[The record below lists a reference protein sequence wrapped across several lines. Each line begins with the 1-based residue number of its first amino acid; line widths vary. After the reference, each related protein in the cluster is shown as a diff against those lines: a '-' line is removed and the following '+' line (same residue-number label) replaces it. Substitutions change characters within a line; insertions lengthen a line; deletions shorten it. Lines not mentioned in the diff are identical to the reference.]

1 MLIIYSFLLIMIYS
15 LILACTIE
23 GGIGLN
29 NKIPWYIPEDLKLF
43 KKITTDI
50 NCYIKRNAV
59 IMGRKTWESLPNK
72 PLNDRINIIITS
84 NPKLI
89 DTNKA
94 DILAFSDLNDALNY
108 CNDCI
113 YIDKVFVIGG
123 KSIYDKCLNNNEF
136 LNKIDYIH
144 LSLIKEKKKCDTFVD
159 LKLIL
164 RKFRNYN
171 IHDIVFN
178 ANFMYLKL
186 INIDRRKLE

>member
-1 MLIIYSFLLIMIYS
+1 
-15 LILACTIE
+15 
-23 GGIGLN
+23 
-29 NKIPWYIPEDLKLF
+29 
-43 KKITTDI
+43 
-50 NCYIKRNAV
+50 
-59 IMGRKTWESLPNK
+59 MGRKTWESLPTK
-72 PLNDRINIIITS
+72 PLNDRVNIIITS

-94 DILAFSDLNDALNY
+94 DILAFSDLNDALSY

-123 KSIYDKCLNNNEF
+123 KSIYDQCLNNNEF

-159 LKLIL
+159 LKFIL
-164 RKFRNYN
+164 KKFKNYN
-171 IHDIVFN
+171 IHDIIFN

-186 INIDRRKLE
+186 IGNNRRKLE

>member
-1 MLIIYSFLLIMIYS
+1 
-15 LILACTIE
+15 
-23 GGIGLN
+23 
-29 NKIPWYIPEDLKLF
+29 
-43 KKITTDI
+43 
-50 NCYIKRNAV
+50 
-59 IMGRKTWESLPNK
+59 MGRKTWDSLPNK
-72 PLNDRINIIITS
+72 PLNDRVNIIITS

-108 CNDCI
+108 CNYCI

-123 KSIYDKCLNNNEF
+123 KSIYDQCLNNNEF

-159 LKLIL
+159 LKFIL
-164 RKFRNYN
+164 KKFKNYN
-171 IHDIVFN
+171 IHDIIFN

-186 INIDRRKLE
+186 IGNNRRKLE